1 MTSQHEHRKDEHV
14 SLAQHFFAT
23 KKPTTDFGGVRF
35 IPQQL
40 AKTSIA
46 AIDYQTQIGGIALAH
61 PFYIEAMTG
70 GSEQTGR
77 LNKRLALIAK
87 ETGLAMAVGS
97 QSIAL
102 KQPDLAASFQVV
114 RQQNP
119 TGVIIANIG
128 ADHSGQE
135 AQQVVD
141 MIAADLLEVHV
152 NVAQE
157 LIMPE
162 GNRQFTFRENIQDIL
177 ATVSVP
183 VIVKAVGFGMSQ
195 ETLLELKTL
204 GVQTANIS
212 GHGGTNFAQIE
223 NFRRPHKDMDYLTDW
238 GLSTVE
244 SLLESQPLQSQLA
257 IIASGGVQDPNQ
269 VAKALALGSSAVGVA
284 GYFLNQLFNFTDKE
298 IITTIQEWQYGIK
311 SIMAM
316 LNAQTLTE
324 LRKTPLIFDEKL
336 QNYRQQRHLN

>member
-14 SLAQHFFAT
+14 SIAQHFFNSP
-23 KKPTTDFGGVRF
+23 KPTSDFDGVRF
-35 IPQQL
+35 VPQQL
-40 AKTSIA
+40 ART
-46 AIDYQTQIGGIALAH
+46 AINDVDYRTQIAGVTLNH

-77 LNKRLALIAK
+77 LNKRLAIIAR

-97 QSIAL
+97 QSVAL
-102 KQPDLAASFQVV
+102 KQPELAASFQVV

-128 ADHSGQE
+128 ADHSGEE
-135 AQQVVD
+135 AQRVIE
-141 MIAADLLEVHV
+141 MINADLLEVHV

-162 GNRQFTFRENIQDIL
+162 GNRQFNFRDNIQDIL
-177 ATVSVP
+177 ATVTVP
-183 VIVKAVGFGMSQ
+183 VIVKAVGFGMSL
-195 ETLLELKTL
+195 ETLNELKEL
-204 GVQTANIS
+204 GVQNVNIS

-223 NFRRPHKDMDYLTDW
+223 NFRRPNKDMIYLTDW

-244 SLLESQPLQSQLA
+244 SLLESQPVQQQLS
-257 IIASGGVQDPNQ
+257 IIASGGVQDPSQ

-284 GYFLNQLFNFTDKE
+284 GYFLNQLFHFSDEE
-298 IITTIQEWQYGIK
+298 IITNIKEWQYGVK

-316 LNAQTLTE
+316 LNTPTLAD
-324 LRKTPLIFDEKL
+324 LRKTPLIFNEKI
-336 QNYRQQRHLN
+336 QNYRQQRNLK